1 MSIRRILHLILA
13 LSLALGW
20 LAAPAQTASAMG
32 LIDEPLLWVPNDVVQ
47 TMAVAD
53 DTLYLK
59 ADADSAAHFRA
70 AAGTPFTYAMRDGST
85 QTMET

>member
-20 LAAPAQTASAMG
+20 LAAPAQTASAVG

-47 TMAVAD
+47 AMAIAD
-53 DTLYLK
+53 DTLYIGGNFI
-59 ADADSAAHFRA
+59 HW
-70 AAGTPFTYAMRDGST
+70 
-85 QTMET
+85 